1 MPTEVEMCYLQR
13 ETPLSLTK
21 SKKVNTL
28 IAVVMC
34 YSLKVIPLFLTK
46 RVNLNYTKE

>member
-21 SKKVNTL
+21 SKKE
-28 IAVVMC
+28 
-34 YSLKVIPLFLTK
+34 YTK
-46 RVNLNYTKE
+46 RVKTKFNGRTI